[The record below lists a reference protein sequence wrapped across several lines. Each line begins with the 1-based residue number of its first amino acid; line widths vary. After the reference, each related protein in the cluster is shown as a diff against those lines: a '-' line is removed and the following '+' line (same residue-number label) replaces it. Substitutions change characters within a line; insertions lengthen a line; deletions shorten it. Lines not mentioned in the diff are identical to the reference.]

1 MEWMARARVE
11 GTTVIV
17 ALSPLVGPTAIE
29 NRPPSISLVIP
40 DTNSLTCSEQ
50 VLPFRQAIKGS
61 DMIQRVFAMTI
72 CVLLFVPALMAQTPQ
87 GTQFSYQ
94 GALRQAGTPVNGNV
108 DMVFDLFDAPVG
120 GNAVGPSLQFTAANG
135 NPVDVDD
142 GVFNVT
148 LDFGATAFNGPTTF
162 QRWLRITVGG
172 TVLVPRARIENAPYT
187 LQSRTAEFAYDVA
200 DGSIGFNQ
208 IDASQVQRRVASSC
222 ASGSSIRSINQD
234 GSVLCEPDADSGT
247 ITGVT
252 AGLGLVGGGTTGV
265 VNVAADTSVVQARI
279 SGTCASGSSIR
290 EVNADGSVA
299 CQSDANSGGTITGVV
314 AGTGLVGGGSSG
326 SVAIDIANPL
336 SLTTDAGGT
345 RLLVENSGS
354 NGVGLE
360 GRASGD
366 FAVGVFGNATT
377 TSTEGSGT
385 GVLGRSFSANGV
397 GVLGQNDAT
406 TGPATGVWGQS
417 AADGGIGVAG
427 YATHAGDANGYSA
440 GVYGQSV
447 TALGRGIW
455 GRATGTGGRG
465 ILGESSTGIGVHGET
480 GAASPGVYGKS
491 FTGPGVSGYSMSGD
505 GVTGNANGGAAGV
518 RGTTYS
524 TNGFGVVGYASATTG
539 SSRGVYGQ
547 ADAAPGVG
555 VHGYSGSGAGVL
567 GTTGGTGWAGAFV
580 GRVSINGPL
589 SKPLGSF
596 EIDHPLDPAN
606 KLLYHSFVE
615 SPDMKNIY
623 DGLVTL
629 DANGEAWVEMP
640 DYFEALNR
648 DFRYQLTALDAPA
661 PSLHVAKR
669 IQDRRFKL
677 AGGVPG
683 QEVSWQVTGTRKDA
697 YAEAHRIQVVVEKTG
712 SDRGKYLYP
721 TEAGKSSAEALRP
734 WMRLEAVKM
743 EQAKEGSP

>member
-1 MEWMARARVE
+1 
-11 GTTVIV
+11 
-17 ALSPLVGPTAIE
+17 
-29 NRPPSISLVIP
+29 
-40 DTNSLTCSEQ
+40 
-50 VLPFRQAIKGS
+50 
-61 DMIQRVFAMTI
+61 MIQRVLAMTM
-72 CVLLFVPALMAQTPQ
+72 CVLLFASALLAQTPQ

-94 GALRQAGTPVNGNV
+94 GALRQAGVPVNGSV

-135 NPVDVDD
+135 NPVAVDE

-148 LDFGATAFNGPTTF
+148 LDFGSSAFNGPTTF
-162 QRWLRITVGG
+162 QRWLRISVGG
-172 TVLVPRARIENAPYT
+172 TVLVPRARIENAPYA
-187 LQSRTAEFAYDVA
+187 LQARTTEFAYDVA
-200 DGSIGFNQ
+200 SGSIGTNQ

-290 EVNADGSVA
+290 EVNTDGSVT
-299 CQSDANSGGTITGVV
+299 CQSDADSGGTITGVV
-314 AGTGLVGGGSSG
+314 AGSALVGGGNSG
-326 SVAIDIANPL
+326 SVALDIANPL
-336 SLTTDAGGT
+336 TLTTDAGGT
-345 RLLVENSGS
+345 RLLVENTGAS
-354 NGVGLE
+354 GVGAE

-366 FAVGVFGNATT
+366 FAVGVVGTATT
-377 TSTEGSGT
+377 TSSTGSGI
-385 GVLGRSFSANGV
+385 GVLGKSFSSNGA
-397 GVLGQNDAT
+397 GVRGENAAP
-406 TGPATGVWGQS
+406 TGAAIGVEGQS
-417 AADGGIGVAG
+417 VSEQGIGVAG
-427 YATHAGDANGYSA
+427 YATSTSSTTGTTAT
-440 GVYGQSV
+440 GVYGSSATNGGRGV
-447 TALGRGIW
+447 WGSATGPNGRGIY
-455 GRATGTGGRG
+455 GEATISGTGV
-465 ILGESSTGIGVHGET
+465 LGVSSSGPGVIGSSTNGSGVIGSSSQFG
-480 GAASPGVYGKS
+480 Y
-491 FTGPGVSGYSMSGD
+491 GVSGYSHSAPGVNGGSDLND
-505 GVTGNANGGAAGV
+505 GVSGQGGPGAAGV
-518 RGTTYS
+518 RGRS
-524 TNGFGVVGYASATTG
+524 ISQDGFGVVGYASAITG
-539 SSRGVYGQ
+539 TGRGVYGQ
-547 ADAAPGVG
+547 ADAPGSIG
-555 VHGYSGSGAGVL
+555 VHGYSGPGIGVMGVAGATGYAGV
-567 GTTGGTGWAGAFV
+567 FN
-580 GRVSINGPL
+580 GRVSVNGTL
-589 SKPLGSF
+589 SKAAGSF

-661 PSLHVAKR
+661 PSLHVAQR

-677 AGGVPG
+677 AGGAPG

-697 YAEAHRIQVVVEKTG
+697 YAQAHRIQVVVEKTG

-721 TEAGKSSAEALRP
+721 AEAGKSSAEALRP

-743 EQAKEGSP
+743 EQPKEALP